1 MDKKLY
7 ERVQSWIDA
16 HFDEIIADISDL
28 VAYPSV
34 AVYDEPGYPYG
45 KNCKDVLD
53 AFLAKAAS
61 YGFET
66 ENCAERCGTVTLRKG
81 RTREDE
87 ICLWSHLD
95 VVPAGDG
102 WELTTPFKAIV
113 KEGYLI
119 GRGGGDNKGPAVG
132 VMYVLRCLEE
142 LGLQTKH
149 GLRLCVGC
157 DEEHGMSDVMYYAKN
172 YPAAALN
179 MIEDGGFPVGYGEK
193 GIFEANLVSKKAV
206 PCIKTIKAGMASNIV
221 PDEAYME
228 LVGECAPFE
237 TEWAKVT
244 SENGIT
250 KISARGTTRHSAHP
264 QGAVNAIHEM
274 TKAALQ
280 TGLLT
285 EDGKALLSFFTRVN
299 DDAFGTELGIVSSDD
314 ISGET
319 TCAGTM
325 SGIKDGK
332 PFLHVNIRH
341 AIKADAEALLS
352 NMRAAC
358 EKNDCELDLLQNN
371 GPNYYDPANPVVD
384 ALTNVYNTIMGL
396 DTKPF
401 VMAGGT
407 YARKLPNAF
416 TFGPGGM
423 PVPETTLFAPGH
435 GGAHQ
440 RDEGLYLENFRKALG
455 IIAMGILEADNYIK

>member
-1 MDKKLY
+1 MDRKLY
-7 ERVQSWIDA
+7 ERVQNWIDA
-16 HFDEIIADISDL
+16 HFDEIIADLTDL
-28 VAYPSV
+28 VAIPSV

-61 YGFET
+61 YGFVT
-66 ENCAERCGTVTLRKG
+66 ENCGDRCGTVTLRAGKTG
-81 RTREDE
+81 EDE
-87 ICLWSHLD
+87 ICLWCHLD

-102 WELTTPFKAIV
+102 WALTEPFKAVI
-113 KEGYLI
+113 KDGYLI

-142 LGLQTKH
+142 LGLPTKH
-149 GLRLCVGC
+149 GVRLCVGC
-157 DEEHGMSDVMYYAKN
+157 DEEHGMSDVMYYAEN

-179 MIEDGGFPVGYGEK
+179 MIADGGFPVGYGEK
-193 GIFEANLVSKKAV
+193 GIFEANLVSKDTVSAIR
-206 PCIKTIKAGMASNIV
+206 CIKAGMASNIV

-228 LVGECAPFE
+228 MTGTAEPFE

-244 SENGIT
+244 SENGVTRIF
-250 KISARGTTRHSAHP
+250 ARGTTRHSAHP
-264 QGAVNAIHEM
+264 QGATNAIHEM

-280 TGLLT
+280 TNLLA
-285 EDGKALLSFFTRVN
+285 GKEKDLLSFFTRVN

-314 ISGET
+314 ISGDT

-325 SGIKDGK
+325 AGIKDGH
-332 PFLHVNIRH
+332 PYLHVNIRH
-341 AIKADAEALLS
+341 AIKADAEQLLKS
-352 NMRAAC
+352 MREAC
-358 EKNDCELDLLQNN
+358 EKNNCDLDLLQNN
-371 GPNYYDPANPVVD
+371 GPNYYDPSNPVVD
-384 ALTNVYNTIMGL
+384 ALTDVYNSIMGL
-396 DTKPF
+396 ETKPN

-416 TFGPGGM
+416 TFGIGGM
-423 PVPETTLFAPGH
+423 PAPETALFAPGH

-440 RDEGLYLENFRKALG
+440 RDEGLYLENYRKALG
-455 IIAMGILEADNYIK
+455 ILAMGILEADGFIK